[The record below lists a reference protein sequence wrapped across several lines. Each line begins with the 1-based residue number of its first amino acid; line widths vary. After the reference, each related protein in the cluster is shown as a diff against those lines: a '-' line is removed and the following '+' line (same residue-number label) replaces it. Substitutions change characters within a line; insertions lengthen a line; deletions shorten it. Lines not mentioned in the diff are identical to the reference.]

1 MSKGSK
7 SGDNLQE
14 GVRKFSPTF
23 MGSVK
28 IKRMRNRDLRVPK
41 FFDNLKVIFY
51 INLAELINSQCCID
65 Y

>member
-1 MSKGSK
+1 V
-7 SGDNLQE
+7 E
-14 GVRKFSPTF
+14 IICKFSATF

-28 IKRMRNRDLRVPK
+28 IKRLRNRDLRVPK
-41 FFDNLKVIFY
+41 VFDNLKVIFY